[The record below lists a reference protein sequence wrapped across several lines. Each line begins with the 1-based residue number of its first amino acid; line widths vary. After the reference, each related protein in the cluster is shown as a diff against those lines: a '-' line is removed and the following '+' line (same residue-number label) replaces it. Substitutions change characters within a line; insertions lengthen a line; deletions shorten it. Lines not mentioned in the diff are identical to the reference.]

1 MKLPYSWL
9 QELVPALPPVHD
21 LEPLL
26 ASLGLPLEG
35 VEEVPA
41 PPPGVVLAAVTRAEP
56 LEGTA
61 LTRLAL
67 DVGPHGAREIA
78 SGASNA
84 VGLPAGTMVALVTP
98 GTRLGDVD
106 YGVRSMQGIESWGMA
121 ASAKELGVGES
132 SAGLLLFPAGTA
144 APGTPLHELWAADSV
159 LDVEVTP
166 NRADVLGALG
176 LARDLAAYL
185 DTELVE
191 PEAGPAASGEGEI
204 RVVLPPRGV
213 TLERDPS
220 GKIRFGCDHF
230 AARTV
235 NGVQNGP
242 APLWMQRR
250 LTLAGLRSIDLIVDT
265 SNYVMLELGQPTALY
280 DRRDVTD
287 DQIVVSFGLRQGETV
302 RDLLG
307 NEHTVGPEDLLI
319 RDGRKVAISSVADA
333 FATAGQPQVGQGVL
347 GIAGIMGGD
356 HGHVR
361 ADTSAVVIESAHFDP
376 VLLRRTSTRLGL
388 KTDAV
393 YRYERGVDPLLAPGI
408 AGIMGGDHGHVR
420 ADTSAVVIESA
431 HFDPVLLRRTSTRL
445 GLKTDA
451 VYRYE
456 RGVDPLLAPRAA
468 DRVAGLLA
476 ACGGGQAHPGATV
489 VGQPELPGP
498 IEATGGQIRA
508 LLGMDISTDEMEAIL
523 TRLGCR
529 VTRSGDRLT
538 VTPPSWR
545 VDMALWQDLA
555 EEVARLHG
563 YAGLPETLPTLRVHE
578 SNLGAGKESATRA
591 ELRRTLA
598 GLGFQEAVTYTFT
611 SDEEAHKA
619 RAQRPG
625 VRLRNPLTADRTGMR
640 TALYPSLLRAAGMH
654 PGGERVLLFEIGHVF
669 PAAGETERLGLLM
682 RGPLAP
688 ATYQPGVAGSFAAF
702 KGLVEAF
709 AAGQGAALEVRQLRG
724 DAVPP
729 ALHPGIAGEALWNG
743 VAVGWLGALHPE
755 VAAGFGLKGD
765 TFLLEA
771 ALPLPGRAWAFRDP
785 SRAPAAWRDLAVIA
799 PREVSYGEVAQ
810 LLRREAGELLESV
823 QPFDV
828 YEGEQVGAGNRS
840 VAVRLVFR
848 GERTLTD
855 AEVDPVMDRLM
866 AAVRAQGW
874 TIREK

>member
-9 QELVPALPPVHD
+9 KELVPALPPVSD

-41 PPPGVVLAAVTRAEP
+41 PAEGVVLATVTQAEP
-56 LEGTA
+56 LPGTA

-78 SGASNA
+78 SGAPNA
-84 VGLPAGTMVALVTP
+84 VGLPVGTMVALVTP
-98 GTRLGDVD
+98 GTRLGDVE
-106 YGVRSMQGIESWGMA
+106 YGVRPMQGVESWGMA

-144 APGTPLHELWAADSV
+144 APGTPMRELWAADSV

-166 NRADVLGALG
+166 NRADVLSALG

-185 DTELVE
+185 GTELVE

-235 NGVQNGP
+235 GGLQNGP

-250 LTLAGLRSIDLIVDT
+250 LTLAGMRSIDLIVDT

-280 DRRDVTD
+280 DRRDVEG

-307 NEHTVGPEDLLI
+307 GEHTVGPEDLLI
-319 RDGRKVAISSVADA
+319 RDGREVGIPSVAEA
-333 FATAGQPQVGQGVL
+333 FATAGQPKAGQGVL

-361 ADTSAVVIESAHFDP
+361 ADT
-376 VLLRRTSTRLGL
+376 
-388 KTDAV
+388 
-393 YRYERGVDPLLAPGI
+393 
-408 AGIMGGDHGHVR
+408 
-420 ADTSAVVIESA
+420 ADVVIESA

-476 ACGGGQAHPGATV
+476 RHGGGQVHPGATV

-498 IEATGGQIRA
+498 IGATGEQIRA
-508 LLGMDISTDEMEAIL
+508 LLGMEITSREMAALL
-523 TRLGCR
+523 TRLGCQ
-529 VTRSGDRLT
+529 VVQDGEHLT
-538 VTPPSWR
+538 VTPPPWR
-545 VDMALWQDLA
+545 VDMVLWQDLA

-563 YAGLPETLPTLRVHE
+563 YAHLPETLPTLRVHP
-578 SNLGAGKESATRA
+578 SNVGAERDSAARA
-591 ELRRTLA
+591 DLRRTLA
-598 GLGFQEAVTYTFT
+598 GLGAQEVVTYTFT
-611 SDEEAHKA
+611 SDEEAHQA
-619 RAQRPG
+619 RAARPG
-625 VRLRNPLTADRTGMR
+625 VRLQNPLSADRTGLR
-640 TALYPSLLRAAGMH
+640 TALYPSLLKAAQAH
-654 PGGERVLLFEIGHVF
+654 PRGERVLLFEIGRVF
-669 PAAGETERLGLLM
+669 PASGEAERLGLLM

-709 AAGQGAALEVRQLRG
+709 AAGQGAALEVRQVRG
-724 DAVPP
+724 EAVPP
-729 ALHPGIAGEALWNG
+729 ALHPGIAGEVVWNG
-743 VAVGWLGALHPE
+743 QSVGWLGALHPE
-755 VAAGFGLKGD
+755 IAAEFGLKGE
-765 TFLLEA
+765 TYLLEA
-771 ALPLPGRAWAFRDP
+771 GLPLPGRAWGFRDP

-799 PREVSYGEVAQ
+799 PRGVSYGEVAA
-810 LLRREAGELLESV
+810 LLRGEAGELLESV

-828 YEGEQVGAGNRS
+828 YEGEQVGEGNRS

-866 AAVRAQGW
+866 DAVRAQGW
-874 TIREK
+874 SIREK

>member
-9 QELVPALPPVHD
+9 QELLPDLDALLEDRVNASGGNEKHYNELVPVDAVEGDITKEKLAK
-21 LEPLL
+21 LESIL
-26 ASLGLPLEG
+26 AQMGLPLEG
-35 VEEVPA
+35 VEPIRE
-41 PPPGVVLAAVTRAEP
+41 PPEGVVLAAVTRAEP

-61 LTRLAL
+61 LTHLAL

-78 SGASNA
+78 SGAPNA

-98 GTRLGDVD
+98 GTRLGEME
-106 YGVRSMQGIESWGMA
+106 YGVRPMQGIESWGMA
-121 ASAKELGVGES
+121 ASAKELGLGES

-144 APGTPLHELWAADSV
+144 APGTPLRELWAADQV

-166 NRADVLGALG
+166 NRADVLSALG
-176 LARDLAAYL
+176 LARDLAAFL
-185 DTELVE
+185 NVALVE
-191 PEAGPAASGEGEI
+191 PEAGPAPSGEGEI

-220 GKIRFGCDHF
+220 GKIRPGCDHF

-235 NGVQNGP
+235 GGLRNGP

-250 LTLAGLRSIDLIVDT
+250 LTLAGMRPIDLIVDT

-307 NEHTVGPEDLLI
+307 GEHTVGPEDLLI
-319 RDGRKVAISSVADA
+319 RDGREVGIPTVAQA
-333 FATAGQPQVGQGVL
+333 FATAGEPGAGQGVL

-361 ADTSAVVIESAHFDP
+361 ADTRD
-376 VLLRRTSTRLGL
+376 
-388 KTDAV
+388 
-393 YRYERGVDPLLAPGI
+393 
-408 AGIMGGDHGHVR
+408 
-420 ADTSAVVIESA
+420 VVIESA

-476 ACGGGQAHPGATV
+476 QHGGGQVHPGATV
-489 VGQPELPGP
+489 VGQPEVPGP
-498 IEATGGQIRA
+498 TEATGDQIRT
-508 LLGMDISTDEMEAIL
+508 LLGMEIGTREMAALL
-523 TRLGCR
+523 TRLGCQ
-529 VTRSGDRLT
+529 VTQSGDRLT

-545 VDMALWQDLA
+545 VDLVIWQDLA

-563 YAGLPETLPTLRVHE
+563 YAHLPETLPTLRVHE
-578 SNLGAGKESATRA
+578 SNLGAERESETRA
-591 ELRRTLA
+591 GLRRTLA
-598 GLGFQEAVTYTFT
+598 GLGFQEVVTYTFT
-611 SDEEAHKA
+611 SDEEAGKA
-619 RAQRPG
+619 RAGRPG
-625 VRLRNPLTADRTGMR
+625 VRLQNPLTADRTGLR
-640 TALYPSLLRAAGMH
+640 TALYPSLLKAAQAH
-654 PGGERVLLFEIGHVF
+654 PKGERVLLFEIGRIF
-669 PAAGETERLGLLM
+669 PADGETERLGLLM

-688 ATYQPGVAGSFAAF
+688 ATYQPGVAGGFAVF
-702 KGLVEAF
+702 KGLLEAF
-709 AAGQGAALEVRQLRG
+709 AAGQGAGLEIRQLRG

-743 VAVGWLGALHPE
+743 QSVGWLGALHPE
-755 VAAGFGLKGD
+755 VAADFGLKGE
-765 TFLLEA
+765 TYLLEA
-771 ALPLPGRAWAFRDP
+771 GLPLPGGAWAFRDP
-785 SRAPAAWRDLAVIA
+785 SRAPAAWRDLAVIT
-799 PREVSYGEVAQ
+799 PLEVSYGEVAA
-810 LLRREAGELLESV
+810 LLRGEAGGLLESV

-828 YEGEQVGAGNRS
+828 YGGEQVGEGNRS

-848 GERTLTD
+848 ADRTLTD

-866 AAVRAQGW
+866 EAVRAQGW
-874 TIREK
+874 SIREK

>member
-9 QELVPALPPVHD
+9 KELVPALPPLPD

-41 PPPGVVLAAVTRAEP
+41 PAEGVILAAVTAAQP
-56 LEGTA
+56 LPGTQ
-61 LTRLAL
+61 LTHLIL
-67 DVGPHGAREIA
+67 DAGPHGTRAVV
-78 SGASNA
+78 SGAPNA

-98 GTRLGDVD
+98 GTRLGDVE
-106 YGVRSMQGIESWGMA
+106 YGVRPMQGVESWGMA
-121 ASAKELGVGES
+121 ASAKELGLGES

-144 APGTPLHELWAADSV
+144 APGTPLRDLWAADSV

-166 NRADVLGALG
+166 NRADVLSALG
-176 LARDLAAYL
+176 LARDLAAAL
-185 DTELVE
+185 GTEWVE
-191 PEAGPAASGEGEI
+191 PEAGPAPHGEGEI

-213 TLERDPS
+213 VLDRDPS
-220 GKIRFGCDHF
+220 GKVRFGCDHF
-230 AARTV
+230 VARTV
-235 NGVQNGP
+235 GGVHNGP

-250 LTLAGLRSIDLIVDT
+250 LSLAGLRPIDLIVDT

-280 DRRDVTD
+280 DRRDVAG
-287 DQIVVSFGLRQGETV
+287 DQLIVSFGLRQGETV

-307 NEHTVGPEDLLI
+307 GEHTVGPEDLLI
-319 RDGRKVAISSVADA
+319 RDGREVGIPSVAEA
-333 FATAGQPQVGQGVL
+333 FAAADGPRAGEGVL
-347 GIAGIMGGD
+347 GIAGVVGGE

-361 ADTSAVVIESAHFDP
+361 ADTSDVVIESAHFDP

-388 KTDAV
+388 KTDA
-393 YRYERGVDPLLAPGI
+393 A
-408 AGIMGGDHGHVR
+408 
-420 ADTSAVVIESA
+420 
-431 HFDPVLLRRTSTRL
+431 
-445 GLKTDA
+445 
-451 VYRYE
+451 YRYE

-476 ACGGGQAHPGATV
+476 ACGGGQVHPGATV
-489 VGQPELPGP
+489 VGEPELPAS
-498 IEATGGQIRA
+498 IEATGEQIRA
-508 LLGMDISTDEMEAIL
+508 LLGMDIGAGEMAAIL

-529 VTRSGDRLT
+529 VTREGDRLS
-538 VTPPSWR
+538 VTPPYWR
-545 VDMALWQDLA
+545 VDLALWQDLA

-563 YAGLPETLPTLRVHE
+563 YARLPETLPTLRVHE
-578 SNLGAGKESATRA
+578 SNVGAGRESAVRT
-591 ELRRTLA
+591 ELRRALA
-598 GLGFQEAVTYTFT
+598 GLGFQEVVTYTFT
-611 SDEEAHKA
+611 SDEEAEKA
-619 RAQRPG
+619 RSERPS

-640 TALYPSLLRAAGMH
+640 TALYPSLLRAAQVH
-654 PGGERVLLFEIGHVF
+654 PKGERVLLFEMGRVF
-669 PAAGETERLGLLM
+669 PASGEAERLGLLM

-729 ALHPGIAGEALWNG
+729 ALHPGIAGEVLWNG
-743 VAVGWLGALHPE
+743 QSVGWLGALHPE
-755 VAAGFGLKGD
+755 VAVEFGLKGE
-765 TFLLEA
+765 TFVLEA
-771 ALPLPGRAWAFRDP
+771 ALPLPGRPWAFRDP
-785 SRAPAAWRDLAVIA
+785 SRAPAAWRDLAVIT
-799 PREVSYGEVAQ
+799 PRTVSYGEVAQ
-810 LLRREAGELLESV
+810 LLRGEAGEQLESV

-855 AEVDPVMDRLM
+855 AEIDPVMARLM
-866 AAVRAQGW
+866 DAVRGQGW
-874 TIREK
+874 SIRER